1 MEKLAKCSQN
11 LSLSLTLA
19 AEVGH
24 TLLAENQ
31 KLRQDVLDLTFKNSQ
46 LLRKA
51 EEHLSKERRL
61 REDLA
66 ETFEE
71 QDLEK
76 ETLITNQEKEINRL
90 QAVVKKQK
98 RMQTE
103 EHKKDVAK
111 TFKDVG
117 MQTSSTRQPE
127 PSYSTDVLA
136 ELAQLKISQEGIEKH
151 VPEVLT
157 NPQSSPVRPTS
168 YPAQLNQNK
177 KGKTSGDLAKITK
190 QLDHKSNTE
199 DGNPLIS
206 DSFRNNAQNQERS
219 SKKICNVPTTQ
230 RPHVSISLQ
239 VAKHRG
245 NLNAITPSNRAS
257 TNPSPI
263 KISNP
268 PISKGPPMNAK
279 KRMAGESYEDI
290 FNKHIQFYKELLRIA
305 ETKPHDNDQRQASNL
320 ELENHPLLPQCEDQ
334 QNTALEEV
342 TSTSTNIFQLP
353 LLALVLGFFI
363 SSTKY
368 TNS

>member
-1 MEKLAKCSQN
+1 MKPEMRIEELEKDNETLTQRN
-11 LSLSLTLA
+11 LTL
-19 AEVGH
+19 VD
-24 TLLAENQ
+24 T
-31 KLRQDVLDLTFKNSQ
+31 
-46 LLRKA
+46 LRKA
-51 EEHLSKERRL
+51 EEHLAKERRL
-61 REDLA
+61 REYLA

-76 ETLITNQEKEINRL
+76 EILITNQEKEINKL

-103 EHKKDVAK
+103 ENKRDVAK
-111 TFKDVG
+111 IFKDVG

-136 ELAQLKISQEGIEKH
+136 ELAQLKIRQEKIEKH
-151 VPEVLT
+151 VLNFQTQLDNNKKVPEVLT

-177 KGKTSGDLAKITK
+177 KGKTSGDLAKIRK

-199 DGNPLIS
+199 DGNPLIL
-206 DSFRNNAQNQERS
+206 DSCRNNAQNQEQS

-230 RPHVSISLQ
+230 RPHASISLQ

-257 TNPSPI
+257 TNPSPV

-279 KRMAGESYEDI
+279 KKMAGESYEDF

-305 ETKPHDNDQRQASNL
+305 ETKTHDNDKRQASNL

-334 QNTALEEV
+334 QNLKKSPQPIIRLSPRLIQIPTIL
-342 TSTSTNIFQLP
+342 
-353 LLALVLGFFI
+353 
-363 SSTKY
+363 
-368 TNS
+368 